1 MSRVALNLLCPLM
14 VKSDRTQK
22 FAFTHSKQKHLNY
35 GDTMV
40 FPAVIARPPSVSTV
54 FPDTTHVHTTAVHIE
69 PQQLQ

>member
-1 MSRVALNLLCPLM
+1 
-14 VKSDRTQK
+14 
-22 FAFTHSKQKHLNY
+22 
-35 GDTMV
+35 MV